1 MNQLNLELND
11 ERRDARRYRT
21 PAEMAALF
29 NSMKLAVD
37 RA

>member
-1 MNQLNLELND
+1 MNQLNLALND

-21 PAEMAALF
+21 TDEMAALF
-29 NSMKLAVD
+29 TAMKLAVD